1 MTRLPSAAR
10 WLGILWLWLAWASG
24 AWGAN
29 ELLPPAPARHFNDYA
44 DVVDAATVRELDQRL
59 AQFERETSNQLV
71 VAIFKKLETQS
82 SVADYTWRIAE
93 SWKVGQAKQDNGA
106 VLFVFIEDRKMHI
119 QVGYGLE
126 GALPDAVCK
135 RIIDETLKPA
145 FQRRDFAGGLRAGVE
160 AMIAAAKGEY
170 QGTGKTV
177 AETQR
182 KPSPSIPFPLLIIAV
197 IVVIQIVKW
206 FRPGVAYDRS
216 GKRRGGYFGNGYGP
230 VITPGPTW
238 SNDSGSSWSGGGG
251 GFSGGSDSGG
261 FSGGGGSFGGGGA
274 GGDW

>member
-1 MTRLPSAAR
+1 MTRLSSAAR
-10 WLGILWLWLAWASG
+10 WLGILWLWLACTSG
-24 AWGAN
+24 AWGAD
-29 ELLPPAPARHFNDYA
+29 EPLPPAPPRHFNDYA
-44 DVVDAATVRELDQRL
+44 GVVDAATARELDQRL
-59 AQFERETSNQLV
+59 AQFERDTSNQLV
-71 VAIFKKLETQS
+71 VAVFKKLETRS

-106 VLFVFIEDRKMHI
+106 VLFVFTEDRKMYI

-126 GALPDAVCK
+126 GALPDAICK

-145 FQRRDFAGGLRAGVE
+145 FQRGDFAGGLRAGVE
-160 AMIAAAKGEY
+160 AMIAATKGEY

-197 IVVIQIVKW
+197 IVIIQLVKW
-206 FRPGVAYDRS
+206 FRPGVTYDRR
-216 GKRRGGYFGNGYGP
+216 GRRRGGYFGGGYGP

-238 SNDSGSSWSGGGG
+238 SNDGGSSWSGG